1 MTNSLPGV
9 PGRLVFG
16 TNAGCVSRVK
26 DAAACVRPKRSQGE
40 HARVRVSRVAQSCET
55 SKEANRISQKY
66 TANKEFWHE
75 NRGIPRMKPLLR
87 RLLRVDGSLSR
98 RNARPHKR
106 PTRGLFRPYALP
118 VGYLGFRAGIGHSSC
133 SFSKAEASIST
144 SVFAQQLVGVGLT
157 VSCLERTDSLDTI
170 GLRFR

>member
-1 MTNSLPGV
+1 M
-9 PGRLVFG
+9 
-16 TNAGCVSRVK
+16 
-26 DAAACVRPKRSQGE
+26 
-40 HARVRVSRVAQSCET
+40 AQSCET
-55 SKEANRISQKY
+55 DKEANRISQKY

-98 RNARPHKR
+98 RNARSQKR
-106 PTRGLFRPYALP
+106 PTRGLSRPYALP
-118 VGYLGFRAGIGHSSC
+118 VGYLGFCARIGHSSC
-133 SFSKAEASIST
+133 SFLKAEASIPT